1 MNSSS
6 KKDFEDSLNKFI
18 INNNENIQKTTKFHL
33 SNSKDNM
40 MKINQVSKRFITIS
54 KKF

>member
-1 MNSSS
+1 MRKD
-6 KKDFEDSLNKFI
+6 KKTKKFR
-18 INNNENIQKTTKFHL
+18 L

-54 KKF
+54 KI